1 MAWNTWREG
10 CPKKG
15 LVFRSEP
22 RRTGYALTGVYSGV
36 KNKAPSVIK
45 EVIEARHP
53 ESDGGRMLTTK
64 ERQDIVRVALSRVA
78 EEE

>member
-1 MAWNTWREG
+1 VNPVVLAMLLRE
-10 CPKKG
+10 CIR
-15 LVFRSEP
+15 V
-22 RRTGYALTGVYSGV
+22 V